1 MAAANDLDNGTKP
14 WTVEDLIGLVR
25 VVIPDITEDVLM
37 SLLVYIK
44 SAGVTSEADID
55 KVEASKVSAIVGA
68 DNAIALLDCFKKE
81 ALIRKNPP
89 CHAVTSPT
97 AAAAQPSAVATVGGL
112 SQDMV
117 QIPIAAAAQPSAVA
131 TVGGVSQDMV
141 QIFKMLVEMQKDG
154 NEQNMKMMKDMQT
167 MQKDFLESVKDTM
180 VQTSSMVKDTLAT
193 VTKQTTEQARMQQE
207 TIATIQQTTEAATKM
222 NQEAMRAVQLN
233 MAETRKMHSETTELV
248 QKSMADMLDAQRRSA
263 ERIERMSQ
271 LPPNRDCV
279 IL

>member
-1 MAAANDLDNGTKP
+1 MAAAYDLDNGTKP

-25 VVIPDITEDVLM
+25 VVIPDITEDVLN
-37 SLLVYIK
+37 SLLGYIK

-55 KVEASKVSAIVGA
+55 KIEGSKVSAIVGA
-68 DNAIALLDCFKKE
+68 ENAIALLDYFRKE

-97 AAAAQPSAVATVGGL
+97 AAAAQPSAVATVGG
-112 SQDMV
+112 
-117 QIPIAAAAQPSAVA
+117 
-131 TVGGVSQDMV
+131 VSQDMV
-141 QIFKMLVEMQKDG
+141 QIFKMLAEMQKDG
-154 NEQNMKMMKDMQT
+154 NEQNMKLMKDMQT

-193 VTKQTTEQARMQQE
+193 VTKQTTDQARMQRE
-207 TIATIQQTTEAATKM
+207 TIAAMQQTTEAATKM

-233 MAETRKMHSETTELV
+233 MAETRKMNSETTELV
-248 QKSMADMLDAQRRSA
+248 QKSIADMLEAQRKSA
-263 ERIERMSQ
+263 ERIERMCQ
-271 LPPNRDCV
+271 PPPKDDCV